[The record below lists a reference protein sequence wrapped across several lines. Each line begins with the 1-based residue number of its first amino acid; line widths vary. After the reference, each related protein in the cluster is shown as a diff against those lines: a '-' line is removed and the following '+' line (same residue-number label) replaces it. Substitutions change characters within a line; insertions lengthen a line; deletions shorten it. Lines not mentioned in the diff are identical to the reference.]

1 MLHKFIIYDKIRSM
15 FSDIQKITKSNLL
28 KGIPWYFGVNWP
40 GKRCEA
46 KTMIFLGKLGFYEYK
61 PMGCD

>member
-1 MLHKFIIYDKIRSM
+1 MTLIKRLLIYDKIRSM

-46 KTMIFLGKLGFYEYK
+46 KTI
-61 PMGCD
+61 